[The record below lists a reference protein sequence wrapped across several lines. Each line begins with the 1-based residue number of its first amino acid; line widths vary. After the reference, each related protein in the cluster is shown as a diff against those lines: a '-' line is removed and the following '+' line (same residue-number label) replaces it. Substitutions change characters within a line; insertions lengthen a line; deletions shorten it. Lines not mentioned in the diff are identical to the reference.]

1 MRPRGAMGLLA
12 RTANVVAIAGWIV
25 VSFNALAE
33 AACLRNV
40 ADQPGRWW
48 RAAFTPTAVPPAH
61 VSLTYIGH
69 STFLIET
76 PAGVRIATDYSDY
89 ARPSVIPDIV
99 TMNNAH
105 PSHYTDHPD
114 AAVRYVLRGW
124 DAPDAPANHSLSYLD
139 VHVRNVSTNL
149 REYGGTR
156 YNRNSI
162 FVFEVSGL
170 CIAHLGHL
178 HHRLTPE
185 HLGRLGEI
193 DVLLVPVDGAY
204 TLNLEQMVEVIDQLR
219 APLVIPM
226 HYFTTGGLE
235 RFLSRLQA
243 RTDGVAYAVSFSDT
257 PQILLSRATL
267 PVQPEIRV
275 LPGR

>member
-1 MRPRGAMGLLA
+1 MRPRELAGNLA
-12 RTANVVAIAGWIV
+12 RLANLVALILGV
-25 VSFNALAE
+25 VSASVFAE

-40 ADQPGRWW
+40 ADQAGRWW
-48 RAAFTPTAVPPAH
+48 PAAFTPAAVPPAH
-61 VSLTYIGH
+61 VALTYIGH

-76 PAGVRIATDYSDY
+76 PAGVRIATDYNDY
-89 ARPSVIPDIV
+89 VRPSVIPDIA

-105 PSHYTDHPD
+105 TSHYTDHPD
-114 AAVRYVLRGW
+114 AAIRYVLRGW
-124 DAPDAPANHSLSYLD
+124 DAADAPANHSLSYLD

-156 YNRNSI
+156 YNGNSI

-185 HLGRLGEI
+185 HLSRLGEI

-226 HYFTTGGLE
+226 HYFTADGLE
-235 RFLSRLQA
+235 RFLARLQA
-243 RTDGVAYAVSFSDT
+243 NLGGVVYRVGFNDT
-257 PQILLSRATL
+257 PQIVLSRATL